1 MFWCTL
7 HALLVVGWFNRRL
20 YHQNR
25 RSEYSN
31 QLLHQHT
38 QTMRDA
44 TQVIDGLKFSCTT
57 VQMSCA
63 ELDVRDGIGRISV
76 SPCSDGRS
84 RRSIYNLSRTPAGPG
99 SPWRHED
106 VFIMICHGWM
116 SRHCQCLVGDGVLS
130 QSEKLHVARSMPG
143 WESTVYFG
151 PSLIDEEHLPTSLE
165 EKLHGLCPRKKSS
178 TV

>member
-1 MFWCTL
+1 
-7 HALLVVGWFNRRL
+7 
-20 YHQNR
+20 
-25 RSEYSN
+25 
-31 QLLHQHT
+31 
-38 QTMRDA
+38 
-44 TQVIDGLKFSCTT
+44 
-57 VQMSCA
+57 MSCA

-116 SRHCQCLVGDGVLS
+116 SRHCQCLVVIRSSGVIAYMCNCNS
-130 QSEKLHVARSMPG
+130 FAR
-143 WESTVYFG
+143 V
-151 PSLIDEEHLPTSLE
+151 LLALLKIDEEHLPTSLE

>member
-1 MFWCTL
+1 
-7 HALLVVGWFNRRL
+7 
-20 YHQNR
+20 
-25 RSEYSN
+25 
-31 QLLHQHT
+31 
-38 QTMRDA
+38 
-44 TQVIDGLKFSCTT
+44 
-57 VQMSCA
+57 MSCA

-116 SRHCQCLVGDGVLS
+116 SRCHCQCLVVIRSSGVIAYMCNCNS
-130 QSEKLHVARSMPG
+130 FAR
-143 WESTVYFG
+143 V
-151 PSLIDEEHLPTSLE
+151 LLALLKIDEEHLPTSLE